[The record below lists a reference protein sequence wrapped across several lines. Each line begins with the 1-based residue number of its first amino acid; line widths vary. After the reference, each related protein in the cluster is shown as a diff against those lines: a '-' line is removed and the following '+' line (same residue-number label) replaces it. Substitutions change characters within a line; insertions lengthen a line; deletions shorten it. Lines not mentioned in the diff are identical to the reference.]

1 MYLAKSC
8 QKTSKQL
15 PLYSQ
20 MRSCSRNLPKTIP
33 EDKLPE
39 WQHPVDKKEIPIE
52 LKQMRQAVMNEL
64 VEKEKIAN
72 EIIKNPDWQFYHT
85 VLQQRIELVEQEI
98 MEKRKYNKETMKIV
112 DRAIDD
118 VINKTKE
125 DFYHYYKAR
134 DERYMALIEERLESL
149 PAGDKEWESESIQ
162 YLLDGDTKIQD
173 EEENEIRLLT
183 EGTGVGNPF
192 LELED
197 DEPDTD
203 EIVDEVD
210 DDNSTWNKK
219 IQKIEEDVKNK
230 TRFNTSYDPLNQKG
244 DPLKGPL
251 YTNYENLGIYKKEL
265 PDSPFAPVDRIMA
278 HFQARN
284 REQINTKVQLSEQE
298 EMKKFMEFLGKDDE
312 ARDEFMKLS
321 EEHKNFGPDE
331 FGDLIIPEAGRL
343 EEFDKKMLV
352 MQKKEGISSDT
363 VKTKDLYEKVNAEKR
378 RKNAERARQ
387 AAEKAKDKKS

>member
-1 MYLAKSC
+1 MFLVKPC
-8 QKTSKQL
+8 QKTCKL
-15 PLYSQ
+15 PRYAFQ
-20 MRSCSRNLPKTIP
+20 KRACSRNLPKTIP

-64 VEKEKIAN
+64 AEKEKIAN
-72 EIIKNPDWQFYHT
+72 EIIKNPDWQFYHS
-85 VLQQRIELVEQEI
+85 VLQQRIEIVEQEI
-98 MEKRKYNKETMKIV
+98 LEKRKFNKETMKIV

-125 DFYHYYKAR
+125 DFFHYYKAR
-134 DERYMALIEERLESL
+134 DERYMALIEERLASL
-149 PAGDKEWESESIQ
+149 PPGDKEWESDSVK
-162 YLLDGDTKIQD
+162 YLLNGDTNIQD
-173 EEENEIRLLT
+173 EEENEIKLLT

-192 LELED
+192 LELDD

-203 EIVDEVD
+203 EIPDEVD
-210 DDNSTWNKK
+210 TDNSQWNQDLK
-219 IQKIEEDVKNK
+219 KIEEEQKRK
-230 TRFNTSYDPLNQKG
+230 SRFTNNYDPLNQK

-278 HFQARN
+278 HFQARH
-284 REQINTKVQLSEQE
+284 REQLNSKVQLGEQE

-321 EEHKNFGPDE
+321 EEHKNLAPDE
-331 FGDLIIPEAGRL
+331 FNDLIIPEAGRL
-343 EEFDKKMLV
+343 EEFDKKM
-352 MQKKEGISSDT
+352 MAIQKQDGSSIDSME
-363 VKTKDLYEKVNAEKR
+363 TKSLYEKVNAEKR
-378 RKNAERARQ
+378 AKNAERLRNAN
-387 AAEKAKDKKS
+387 KAKPKK